1 MAKANTKNKVK
12 IKNSTFTWECTNAK
26 GQTIKG
32 ESTAASADVVKA
44 ELRKQGLTPKKGKIK
59 KKNSGLFSAKEKPI
73 TTKDIAVFS
82 RQLATMMKAGVP
94 MVQAFDIVGQGHSN
108 PSMGKLIMQ
117 IKVDIEAGGTL
128 ANALSNH
135 PAYFDDLF
143 VSLVDAGEQSGALE
157 TLLDKVATYKEK
169 SEALKSKIKKA
180 MTYPISVLVV
190 AVVVSAILLIFVVPT
205 FAEMFAG
212 FGAELPAFTLFVV
225 GLSDILVDNVWLFIA
240 VIVAA
245 VYSFKQA
252 KIRSKAFR
260 DWLDRLALRLP
271 AVGILTTNAA
281 IARFARTLSTMFAAG
296 VPLVEAMDSVAGAA
310 GNSVYQKAILQ
321 VRDDISSGTTLQ
333 VSLASNKELFP
344 NMLIQ
349 MVGIGE
355 ESGAL
360 DEMLDKVAEYYEE
373 AVDDAV
379 DNLTAMMEPLIM
391 SFLAVVIGGLVIAMY
406 LPVFK
411 MGEVV

>member
-1 MAKANTKNKVK
+1 MAKAKNAKF
-12 IKNSTFTWECTNAK
+12 SWECTNKK
-26 GQTIKG
+26 GQTVKG
-32 ESTAASADVVKA
+32 EMTAASADVVKA
-44 ELRKQGLTPKKGKIK
+44 ELRKQGLTPKKGKIRK
-59 KKNSGLFSAKEKPI
+59 KSGSLFSERQKPI

-108 PSMGKLIMQ
+108 PSMAKLIMA
-117 IKVDIEAGGTL
+117 IKADVESGGTL
-128 ANALSNH
+128 ASALSQH
-135 PAYFDDLF
+135 PVYFDDLF

-157 TLLDKVATYKEK
+157 NLLEKVATYKEK
-169 SEALKSKIKKA
+169 TEALKNKIKKA
-180 MTYPISVLVV
+180 MTYPIIVLVV

-205 FAEMFAG
+205 FADMFKG

-225 GLSDILVDNVWLFIA
+225 GLSDTLVDNVWTFIA
-240 VIVAA
+240 VIAGSI
-245 VYSFKQA
+245 YGFKQA
-252 KIRSKAFR
+252 KLRSRAFR
-260 DWLDRLALRLP
+260 DFLDKVMLKLP
-271 AVGILTTNAA
+271 AFGALTTNSA
-281 IARFARTLSTMFAAG
+281 IARFARTLATMFAAG
-296 VPLVEAMDSVAGAA
+296 VPLVEAMVSVANAS
-310 GNSVYQKAILQ
+310 GNSVYQKAIIR
-321 VRDDISSGTTLQ
+321 VRDDIAAGTTLQ
-333 VSLASNKELFP
+333 ASLSQNKELFP

-360 DEMLDKVAEYYEE
+360 DEMLDKVAEYYES

-391 SFLAVVIGGLVIAMY
+391 AFLAVVIGGLVIAMY
-406 LPVFK
+406 LPIFK